1 MGVPRDLS
9 SALEQ
14 RLAAYT
20 PALPIAYPN
29 ETYTPNVGVAYL
41 KPSRMPAKTIRNTI
55 GVNGLNEYSGIYQID
70 VAFPSKGGQGTCES
84 YADGLTA
91 WFPPGLTLTVGT
103 TTVVVTGIS
112 QLTARTEPDWYT
124 IPLSI
129 SYRSISP
136 N

>member
-9 SALEQ
+9 SAFEQ

-41 KPSRMPAKTIRNTI
+41 KPYRLPAKTIRNTI
-55 GVNGLNEYSGIYQID
+55 GVNGLNEYSGIYQIS
-70 VAFPSKGGQGTCES
+70 VAYPSKGGQGPAET
-84 YADGLTA
+84 YADGLTG
-91 WFPPGLTLTVGT
+91 WFPPGLTLTIGT
-103 TTVVVTGIS
+103 TTVVVTSIS
-112 QLTARTEPDWYT
+112 QLPASTEPDWYT
-124 IPLSI
+124 IPISV
-129 SYRSISP
+129 SYRAISP